1 VNDQPPKNGIV
12 WWVLWAAFMVGIF
25 QVYYFLGIRGAG
37 AKDMPL
43 TAPGPFLAL
52 LGLIP
57 VAISVLIRWIV
68 LPRVPT
74 AEAGLVFFVIG
85 IAMAEASC
93 FIGLFLFPAY
103 KEVFFAFSVL
113 GIVQFIPFFARRYFT
128 EDRES

>member
-1 VNDQPPKNGIV
+1 
-12 WWVLWAAFMVGIF
+12 MVGIF

-113 GIVQFIPFFARRYFT
+113 GIAQFIPFFARRYFT